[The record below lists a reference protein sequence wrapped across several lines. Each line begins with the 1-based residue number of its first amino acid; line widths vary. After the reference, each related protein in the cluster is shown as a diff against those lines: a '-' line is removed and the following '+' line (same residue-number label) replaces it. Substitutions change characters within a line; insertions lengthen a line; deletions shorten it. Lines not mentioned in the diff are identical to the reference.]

1 MIHFNSLFCIGNPD
15 HIRKGGSPVS
25 CFADGFFADQQ
36 GCPILPLGLQAHN
49 SSTGL
54 PEMLEKEI
62 DAVLQYGGNLLEAP
76 VYWVQVEKREGE
88 YDFSQALELIE
99 LCRDKNIH
107 LILLWFGI
115 NKNGHPTYCPEW
127 VKADPRRFPLA
138 KGPDGGDVATLSPL
152 AEETRKADLRAFT
165 RLMEFLRDTDGEM
178 HTVLAVQVEN
188 EIGYANTDMDYSEAA
203 QRLYRRPVPPFLR
216 DISLEDSGITPSG
229 DSWVSCFGRHAHEA
243 FAAWC
248 WADFVQHLA
257 EAGKK
262 VYEIPLLLN
271 AMLGENGF
279 EEPGL
284 CYNSGGPVSRV
295 LDIYKKTAP
304 GIDVICPDIYVQ
316 DRERYLKILSRYS
329 RPDNPLFVPESPV
342 MGTAN
347 ALNMMEAAADPRFC
361 GYACFGAASAL
372 DAQGNLLPEAREVA
386 LSMKTIASL
395 APLIRKRAGH
405 VYAIVQQEFMDKQY
419 LHLPGWH
426 VECTFNSA
434 SGSRFGLGSFINTR
448 DPFNRDLMETRGRG
462 LLIQTGDSEF
472 YLAGCGVRVD
482 FRMRPEIGYER
493 SYVQLTSRMN
503 GTLNFLSVEEGHFE
517 GNRWVTDR
525 FRNGDEANFACFVHR
540 GEAVRIRLN
549 AAR

>member
-1 MIHFNSLFCIGNPD
+1 M
-15 HIRKGGSPVS
+15 
-25 CFADGFFADQQ
+25 
-36 GCPILPLGLQAHN
+36 
-49 SSTGL
+49 
-54 PEMLEKEI
+54 
-62 DAVLQYGGNLLEAP
+62 
-76 VYWVQVEKREGE
+76 
-88 YDFSQALELIE
+88 
-99 LCRDKNIH
+99 
-107 LILLWFGI
+107 
-115 NKNGHPTYCPEW
+115 
-127 VKADPRRFPLA
+127 
-138 KGPDGGDVATLSPL
+138 
-152 AEETRKADLRAFT
+152 
-165 RLMEFLRDTDGEM
+165 
-178 HTVLAVQVEN
+178 
-188 EIGYANTDMDYSEAA
+188 
-203 QRLYRRPVPPFLR
+203 PPFLR

-347 ALNMMEAAADPRFC
+347 ALNMMEAVADPRFC

-395 APLIRKRAGH
+395 APLICRRAGH